1 MPRVISLFLP
11 NWSIDRLRRKSPDD
25 LPLHDQ
31 PLVLVG
37 RVGSRRVVT
46 SVDAKAQAAG
56 LRLNMPLTKAQA
68 LVPGLIIRD
77 VDPAADLLGL
87 HRLALWALQHISPV
101 VAVDAPDGLVLDTT
115 GTDHLHGG
123 EEAMLHALIERFGGM
138 GVEARAAIA
147 QTWGVSHAVARFSG
161 RCISIIAPGQ
171 EEEALHS
178 LPIAGLRLDRSTVDG
193 LAVLGFERIGDLL
206 GQPRAPLIQ
215 RFGPQLGRRLDQALG
230 VLAEPVDPVRSPEL
244 PSVERMFA
252 EPIGAAETIARYVEK
267 LAVALCLELEQK
279 GVGAR
284 RLDLICQRVD
294 NQRQVVRVGMAQ
306 PVRDAKRLTRLLC
319 DRIESIN
326 PGFGI
331 EIMSLTATLTQPLQA
346 CQASSLLDE
355 EQEADISGLID
366 ILANRVGHNRLYR
379 IAPVASDVPE
389 RSLRRI
395 APLSPDVG
403 QGWHHEWPRPSRL
416 LPYPE
421 PIETMA
427 LLPDHPPVWFS
438 WKGKRRRVS
447 RADGPERVF
456 GEWWT
461 RDAELEAVR
470 DYFRVEDEAGERYWI
485 FRAGDGEHAETGSH
499 RWFLHGIFA

>member
-1 MPRVISLFLP
+1 M
-11 NWSIDRLRRKSPDD
+11 
-25 LPLHDQ
+25 
-31 PLVLVG
+31 
-37 RVGSRRVVT
+37 GSRRVVAA
-46 SVDAKAQAAG
+46 VDAKAKAAG

-68 LVPGLIIRD
+68 LVAGLTIRD
-77 VDPAADLLGL
+77 LDSSADLQGL
-87 HRLALWALQHISPV
+87 HRLALSVLQQVSPV
-101 VAVDAPDGLVLDTT
+101 VAPDAPDGLVLDTT
-115 GTDHLHGG
+115 GVEHLHGG
-123 EEAMLHALIERFGGM
+123 EDAMLHTLLERFDGM
-138 GVEARAAIA
+138 GVEAKAAIA
-147 QTWGVSHAVARFSG
+147 STWGVAHAVARFSG
-161 RCISIIAPGQ
+161 RRISIIAPGQ
-171 EEEALHS
+171 EEEALYP
-178 LPIAGLRLDRSTVDG
+178 LPIAALRLDRNTVDG

-230 VLAEPVDPVRSPEL
+230 VLAEPVDPLRSPEL
-244 PSVERMFA
+244 PYVERLFA
-252 EPIGAAETIARYVEK
+252 EPIGAAETIARYIEK
-267 LAVALCLELEQK
+267 LVVALCLELEQK
-279 GVGAR
+279 GMGAR

-294 NQRQVVRVGMAQ
+294 NQREVVRVGMAQ
-306 PVRDAKRLTRLLC
+306 PVRDVKRLTRLLC

-331 EIMSLTATLTQPLQA
+331 ELMSLTASLIQPLQA
-346 CQASSLLDE
+346 RQANSLLDE

-366 ILANRVGHNRLYR
+366 VLANRVGHNRLYR

-389 RSLRRI
+389 RSVRRI

-470 DYFRVEDEAGERYWI
+470 DYFRVEDETGERYWI